1 MDRLAAMFQSL
12 SGPWGYAFLFL
23 SSYIE
28 NIFPP
33 TPGDTFVVLGAFL
46 VGRGRMEFLPAYAS
60 TLLGSILGF
69 MTYYAVGRKWGR
81 SWFQGKRGRFFS
93 ADHLARV
100 ERWLGRYGTWVLVFN
115 RFLTGFRSVIS
126 LTAGI
131 AGMNAGKVFLSA
143 LISCMLWNGLLMGLG
158 LSIGEHWVMIVENY
172 ERVMLGAIAG
182 LLLFWWVRSVT
193 RKRSRGSNK

>member
-1 MDRLAAMFQSL
+1 MIDRLAALFQSL
-12 SGPWGYAFLFL
+12 SGPWGYVFLFL
-23 SSYIE
+23 SSYVE

-81 SWFQGKRGRFFS
+81 RWFQGRRGRFFS
-93 ADHLARV
+93 TEYLARV
-100 ERWLGRYGTWVLVFN
+100 ERWLGRYGNWVLVFN
-115 RFLTGFRSVIS
+115 RFLSGFRSVIS
-126 LTAGI
+126 LAAGI
-131 AGMNAGKVFLSA
+131 AGMDAGKVFLFASV
-143 LISCMLWNGLLMGLG
+143 SCMLWNGLLMGLG
-158 LSIGEHWVMIVENY
+158 LLVGEHWVLIVENY

-182 LLLFWWVRSVT
+182 FILFWWIRSVV
-193 RKRSRGSNK
+193 RKRR